1 MTFHQ
6 VWYFMLQY
14 LATVQARN
22 MSIVDCLNFLF
33 QLSFASLG
41 KVSTIVVDDTLPD
54 KKAAEVILFFN
65 LQWPML

>member
-1 MTFHQ
+1 
-6 VWYFMLQY
+6 MLQY

-41 KVSTIVVDDTLPD
+41 KVSTIVDDTL
-54 KKAAEVILFFN
+54 KLN
-65 LQWPML
+65 S